1 MQNDHVVTVRIL
13 LCGDTAVTVEF
24 GDHIDLAV
32 SERVLHLDTLTRAA
46 KLPGVVETV
55 PTFRSLTVHY
65 DPLSTSPAALCPRL
79 EKLAGNARGETRP
92 SRLWRVPAS
101 YATDHAPDLDDVARR
116 TGLST
121 DEIVRLHT
129 GMRFHVYMVGFAP
142 GYPYMGDLPQSM
154 VLPRRTDP
162 RTRVPAGSIA
172 IATTMTAIYP
182 VESPG
187 GWHLIGA
194 TPICLF
200 DPGSS
205 RPALFAP
212 GDAVCFE
219 PIDPREFDAIGAAVA
234 AGTYRV
240 PCESI
245 AA

>member
-1 MQNDHVVTVRIL
+1 MRIL

-24 GDHIDLAV
+24 GDSIDRVV
-32 SERVLHLDTLTRAA
+32 SEKVLHLDALTRAA
-46 KLPGVVETV
+46 KLSGVVETV

-65 DPLSTSPAALCPRL
+65 DPLATSSAELIPRL
-79 EKLAGNARGETRP
+79 EKLAGDARGETRP
-92 SRLWRVPAS
+92 SRLWHVPAS
-101 YATDHAPDLDDVARR
+101 YATAHAPDLDDVARR

-194 TPICLF
+194 TPIRLF
-200 DPGSS
+200 DPDSS
-205 RPALFAP
+205 HPALFAP

-219 PIDPREFDAIGAAVA
+219 PIRVREFDTIRAAVG

>member
-1 MQNDHVVTVRIL
+1 MVRFL
-13 LCGDTAVTVEF
+13 LSADTAVTVEF
-24 GDHIDLAV
+24 GDHIDRAV
-32 SERVLHLDTLTRAA
+32 SEKVLHLDALTRAA

-65 DPLSTSPAALCPRL
+65 DPLATAPAMLIPAIG
-79 EKLAGNARGETRP
+79 KLVGDARGETGP
-92 SRLWRVPAS
+92 SRLWHVPAS
-101 YATDHAPDLDDVARR
+101 YAMDHAPDLDDVARR

-187 GWHLIGA
+187 GWHLIGT
-194 TPICLF
+194 TPIRLF
-200 DPGSS
+200 DPGLPH
-205 RPALFAP
+205 PALFAP

-219 PIDPREFDAIGAAVA
+219 PIGVREFDAIRAAVA

>member
-1 MQNDHVVTVRIL
+1 MRIL
-13 LCGDTAVTVEF
+13 LSGDTAVTVEF
-24 GDHIDLAV
+24 GDHIDRAV
-32 SERVLHLDTLTRAA
+32 SEKVLHLDALVRAA
-46 KLPGVVETV
+46 NLHGVVETV

-65 DPLSTSPAALCPRL
+65 DPLATAPAALLPPL
-79 EKLAGNARGETRP
+79 EKLAGDARGEARP

-101 YATDHAPDLDDVARR
+101 YALDHAPDLDDVAHR
-116 TGLST
+116 TDLST
-121 DEIVRLHT
+121 DEIVGLHT
-129 GMRFHVYMVGFAP
+129 GTRFHVYMLGFAP
-142 GYPYMGDLPQSM
+142 GYPYMGDLPQRL

-194 TPICLF
+194 TPIRLF
-200 DPGSS
+200 DPGLPH
-205 RPALFAP
+205 PALFAP
-212 GDAVCFE
+212 GDAVRFE
-219 PIDPREFDAIGAAVA
+219 PIGVREFDAIRAAVA

-240 PCESI
+240 PCESV

>member
-1 MQNDHVVTVRIL
+1 LRIL
-13 LCGDTAVTVEF
+13 LCGDSAVTVEF
-24 GDHIDLAV
+24 GDRIDRVV
-32 SERVLHLDTLTRAA
+32 SAKVLHLDTLVRAA
-46 KLPGVVETV
+46 GLPGVVETV

-65 DPLSTSPAALCPRL
+65 DPLATAPAVLMREL
-79 EKLAGNARGETRP
+79 EKLGGDARGEAAP

-101 YATDHAPDLDDVARR
+101 YAADHALDLDDVARR
-116 TGLST
+116 TKLST
-121 DEIVRLHT
+121 DEVIRLHS
-129 GMRFHVYMVGFAP
+129 GVRFHVYMLGFAP
-142 GYPYMGDLPQSM
+142 GYPYMGDLPQRM

-194 TPICLF
+194 TPIRLF
-200 DPGSS
+200 DPRLS

-219 PIDPREFDAIGAAVA
+219 PVGMREFDAIRAAVA

-245 AA
+245 GA

>member
-1 MQNDHVVTVRIL
+1 LRIL
-13 LCGDTAVTVEF
+13 LCGDSAVTVEF
-24 GDHIDLAV
+24 GDHVDRAV
-32 SERVLHLDTLTRAA
+32 SASVLHLDTLVRAA
-46 KLPGVVETV
+46 GLPGVVETV

-65 DPLSTSPAALCPRL
+65 DPLATAPAVLIREL
-79 EKLAGNARGETRP
+79 EKLGGDARGEARP

-101 YATDHAPDLDDVARR
+101 YAKDHALDLDDVARR
-116 TGLST
+116 TELST
-121 DEIVRLHT
+121 DDVIRLHT
-129 GMRFHVYMVGFAP
+129 GVRFHVYMLGFAP
-142 GYPYMGDLPQSM
+142 GYPYMGDLPQPM

-187 GWHLIGA
+187 GWHLIGT
-194 TPICLF
+194 TPIRLF
-200 DPGSS
+200 DPGLS

-219 PIDPREFDAIGAAVA
+219 PIGIREFDAIRAAAV